1 MRRSIVGL
9 VFSLLVGLPSFAVP
23 VYYQYNLGALGVANA
38 DAGNQYDSN
47 NPGAWTGIWGG
58 DQFTKGNVN
67 VAFNSASKTGDAALQ
82 SDSRLNSVPFSI
94 ATSGDQS
101 WSARRA
107 VIDQGLASDA
117 PVSLQLNTDV
127 DSAEVVF
134 LMMNTTWGRNSPSV
148 EIVLQFKNGP
158 DVTYTLSGG
167 TQVRDSNDSQ
177 VNTNLLLWPNSINT
191 NLIPNSTGGNTA
203 SVNDQSY
210 DMTYQG
216 KPFRD
221 YRDVVALFID
231 PAYAMDT
238 LTGIIIRDIGQN
250 SGPNYDP
257 NASRAFVWGVTVA
270 AGTQQAVPEPT
281 SLSLLGAGLAFLAFA
296 SRRRK

>member
-9 VFSLLVGLPSFAVP
+9 VFSFLVGVPSYAVP
-23 VYYQYNLGALGVANA
+23 VYYQYNLGALGAANA
-38 DAGNQYDSN
+38 DAGNQYDPS

-58 DQFTKGNVN
+58 NLFSKGNVN
-67 VAFNSASKTGDAALQ
+67 VAFNSASKTSDPALQ
-82 SDSRLNSVPFSI
+82 SDSRLDSVPFSI
-94 ATSGDQS
+94 ATSGNQS

-117 PVSLQLNTDV
+117 PVSLQLDTNV
-127 DSAEVVF
+127 NNAQVVF

-167 TQVRDSNDSQ
+167 TQIRDSNDSQ

-191 NLIPNSTGGNTA
+191 NLISNSTGGQTA
-203 SVNDQSY
+203 SVNDQTY
-210 DMTYQG
+210 DMSYQS

-221 YRDVVALFID
+221 YRDVVGLFID

-250 SGPNYDP
+250 SGSGYDP

-270 AGTQQAVPEPT
+270 AGTSQIPEPST
-281 SLSLLGAGLAFLAFA
+281 FALLGAGLASLAYV
-296 SRRRK
+296 RRRRG